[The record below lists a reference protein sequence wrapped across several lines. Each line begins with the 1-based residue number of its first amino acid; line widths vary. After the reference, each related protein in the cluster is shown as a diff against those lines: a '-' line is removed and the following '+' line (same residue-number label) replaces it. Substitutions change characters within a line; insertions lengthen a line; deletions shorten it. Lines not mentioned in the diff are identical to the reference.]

1 MAPSVPMFFFSYRIQ
16 ILGWFIFGFHLDLQV
31 GGSQD
36 RQLNVELG
44 RAPESFTLGVA
55 FMSRFNVVNLTSNY
69 RLEEV
74 ME

>member
-1 MAPSVPMFFFSYRIQ
+1 MAPSVPMFVFSYRIQ

-36 RQLNVELG
+36 RQLNLELG
-44 RAPESFTLGVA
+44 RAPKSFTLGVA
-55 FMSRFNVVNLTSNY
+55 FMSKFNVVNLTSNY
-69 RLEEV
+69 RLQEV